1 MLGSGVVYVVP
12 VIARIWRQK
21 DRYFAVV
28 TDPFGIETLLPY
40 IGRNVTVEL
49 EGLEIS
55 AKLRRLQQRSTYVGI
70 ELPTR
75 LIPHWAK
82 MWSEE
87 KSRKMLIKIIEDGKL
102 NQTTSGP
109 EGQGKTGEVA

>member
-1 MLGSGVVYVVP
+1 MLESGVVYVVP

-40 IGRNVTVEL
+40 VGRNVTVEL

-55 AKLRRLQQRSTYVGI
+55 AKLRRLQQRVTYVGI

-75 LIPHWAK
+75 LNPHWAK
-82 MWSEE
+82 LWSQD
-87 KSRKMLIKIIEDGKL
+87 KSRKMLIKIIGDGKMKS
-102 NQTTSGP
+102 TPAP
-109 EGQGKTGEVA
+109 EEPRNSDAA

>member
-40 IGRNVTVEL
+40 VGRDVTVEL

-55 AKLRRLQQRSTYVGI
+55 AKLRRLQQRLTYVGI

-75 LIPHWAK
+75 LNPHWAK
-82 MWSEE
+82 LWSQD
-87 KSRKMLIKIIEDGKL
+87 KSHKMLIKIIGDGKPA
-102 NQTTSGP
+102 P
-109 EGQGKTGEVA
+109 EGQGKTGEAA